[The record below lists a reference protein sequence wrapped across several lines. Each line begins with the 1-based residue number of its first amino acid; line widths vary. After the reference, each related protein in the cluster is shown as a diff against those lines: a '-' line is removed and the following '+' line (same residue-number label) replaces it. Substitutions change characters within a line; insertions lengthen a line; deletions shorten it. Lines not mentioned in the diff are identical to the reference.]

1 MEGYETLGILGE
13 GTYGVVVKARH
24 RATGRIVAIKKY
36 KQAEDDNHVRKT
48 SLREVRVLKQL
59 RHPNVISLLDVFRRD
74 GKLFLVFEYVE
85 NTILQLIEEKRH
97 GLPPDEVRRYTYQLL
112 NGVDYCHAHNIIHR
126 DVKPENI
133 LVSKDG
139 VLKLCDFGFARQLSS
154 KGKYTDYVAT
164 RWYRAPELLVGD
176 VFYGK
181 AVDIW
186 AIGCIFSELSDGQ
199 PLFPGD
205 SDLDQLALIMRSC
218 GPVPDRMVDIFERNA
233 LYRRVAFPRTP
244 MEETLQKRFK
254 SCKASWLELLTSCL
268 RTDPAERP
276 SCAALMNMPY
286 FTEDNFRVEYE
297 AELRALFTQCQT
309 PAVDASNSS
318 GLVAVQP
325 KAPLFPGE
333 PEETGEVFLPLL
345 AMPPRVL
352 ESEDGWSSGNKR
364 TSRGGASLGNGCS
377 GASPFQQL
385 GTLWSHYLGTAINGG
400 VNNSGELPSISTRQ
414 MQTHHTMATPIFN
427 GNKNASKPENKAN
440 KEMLISSIQT
450 LKMAGGSTQ
459 VPLNPPSTTSQQGS
473 KVSGV
478 LQGTSTHS
486 RKNWKN
492 QGMASKKADPMGGWK
507 LGSLKKSIKLGYPMF
522 PALPSG
528 CSSPVSTAF
537 TTTSSVALNAL
548 SVLRDANSNTVP
560 KSMPKTHTNTV
571 PTTTTTNTNTNTN
584 TTTPTTTVNASNGD
598 GVVNNNHPP
607 KSKRK
612 QSKRTPLPGGTPASP
627 PRVSGNTTSRHN
639 VNGQKCSLHDV
650 PSKR

>member
-1 MEGYETLGILGE
+1 
-13 GTYGVVVKARH
+13 
-24 RATGRIVAIKKY
+24 
-36 KQAEDDNHVRKT
+36 
-48 SLREVRVLKQL
+48 
-59 RHPNVISLLDVFRRD
+59 
-74 GKLFLVFEYVE
+74 
-85 NTILQLIEEKRH
+85 
-97 GLPPDEVRRYTYQLL
+97 
-112 NGVDYCHAHNIIHR
+112 
-126 DVKPENI
+126 
-133 LVSKDG
+133 
-139 VLKLCDFGFARQLSS
+139 
-154 KGKYTDYVAT
+154 
-164 RWYRAPELLVGD
+164 
-176 VFYGK
+176 
-181 AVDIW
+181 
-186 AIGCIFSELSDGQ
+186 
-199 PLFPGD
+199 
-205 SDLDQLALIMRSC
+205 
-218 GPVPDRMVDIFERNA
+218 
-233 LYRRVAFPRTP
+233 
-244 MEETLQKRFK
+244 
-254 SCKASWLELLTSCL
+254 
-268 RTDPAERP
+268 
-276 SCAALMNMPY
+276 
-286 FTEDNFRVEYE
+286 
-297 AELRALFTQCQT
+297 CQT

-352 ESEDGWSSGNKR
+352 ESEDEWSLGNKG

-427 GNKNASKPENKAN
+427 GNKNTSKPENKAN
-440 KEMLISSIQT
+440 REMLISSIQT

-459 VPLNPPSTTSQQGS
+459 GPLNPPSTTSQQGS

-478 LQGTSTHS
+478 PQGTSTHS

-571 PTTTTTNTNTNTN
+571 PTTTTTNTNTNT
-584 TTTPTTTVNASNGD
+584 TTPTTTVNAGSGD

-612 QSKRTPLPGGTPASP
+612 QSKRTPLPGGAPASP